1 MSGVAV
7 SLMCRL
13 WRLLPERPRCW
24 LYRSVNAVWWRS
36 KARCWQ
42 FHDTFRDLAW
52 RQGYRVRAV
61 RPRRSGDAASRTVL
75 HVTSSF
81 DLGGTQTQIKHLCTA
96 APTRF
101 HHRAAE
107 IFPEI
112 NYLYRRGVTLDR
124 SRYSGSALFGD
135 WLADLI
141 ANPNWRS
148 SQLVQIYKVYRD
160 IQAERPAIVVGW
172 GHEMCVTT
180 FLAAALAGTP
190 TIVFC
195 IRTVN
200 PTYGWS
206 APPLPELLLAAH
218 RGMRRYVDAMIV
230 NSTLLQQDHAA
241 WAGIPPQIIE
251 VCPNGITATRL
262 PSQEEAAARARVR
275 ASYGIADGAT
285 VILNVGRFS
294 MEKGQPSLVEAN
306 RRLRQLKGLRPFVFL
321 MCGDGATLEEVKAS
335 AASMDNMI
343 FAGRT
348 DRVAEFLAAADIF
361 VMPSDFEG
369 MPNAMMEAMAA
380 GLPCISTNRS
390 GALDVARHERE
401 ALYYEPRDA
410 AGLARHL
417 ERWLQNPAEAR
428 AFGEAAA
435 RRITEFSVDRFVERF
450 ERILD
455 ETRSAGVK
463 A

>member
-1 MSGVAV
+1 M
-7 SLMCRL
+7 
-13 WRLLPERPRCW
+13 
-24 LYRSVNAVWWRS
+24 
-36 KARCWQ
+36 
-42 FHDTFRDLAW
+42 
-52 RQGYRVRAV
+52 
-61 RPRRSGDAASRTVL
+61 TVL

-81 DLGGTQTQIKHLCTA
+81 DIGGTQTQIKHLCTA
-96 APTRF
+96 ARVRYG
-101 HHRAAE
+101 HRAVE
-107 IFPEI
+107 IFPEM

-124 SRYSGSALFGD
+124 SRYADSALFGD

-141 ANPNWRS
+141 ANPNRRS
-148 SQLVQIYKVYRD
+148 SQLVQIYKIYCD

-190 TIVFC
+190 AIVFC

-218 RGMRRYVDAMIV
+218 RGMRRYVDATIV

-241 WAGIPPQIIE
+241 WVGMPPQAIE
-251 VCPNGITATRL
+251 VCPNGITPTCPPPPEA
-262 PSQEEAAARARVR
+262 AAARASIR
-275 ASYGIADGAT
+275 AAYGIADDTT

-294 MEKGQPSLVEAN
+294 MEKGQPSLIEAN
-306 RRLRQLKGLRPFVFL
+306 RRLRQQAALPPFVFL
-321 MCGDGATLEEVKAS
+321 MCGDGATFDEVKAS
-335 AASMDNMI
+335 AAGMDNMI

-348 DRVAEFLAAADIF
+348 DRVADFLAAADIF

-380 GLPCISTNRS
+380 GLPCVSTTRS
-390 GALDVARHERE
+390 GALDVARPDLE

-410 AGLARHL
+410 VRLAQHL
-417 ERWLQNPAEAR
+417 ERWLRNPAEAR

-450 ERILD
+450 EHILD
-455 ETRSAGVK
+455 GTRSAGVK